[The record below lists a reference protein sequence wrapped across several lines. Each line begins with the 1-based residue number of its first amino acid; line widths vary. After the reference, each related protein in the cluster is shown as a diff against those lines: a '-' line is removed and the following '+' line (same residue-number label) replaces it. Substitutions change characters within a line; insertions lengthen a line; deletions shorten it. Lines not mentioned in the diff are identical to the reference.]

1 MIKKQVEFIFKGP
14 FYLPRNIKMMLC
26 SHAFFFFISQ
36 DSLVNGKTPTKD
48 KRDGKQAGVT

>member
-1 MIKKQVEFIFKGP
+1 M
-14 FYLPRNIKMMLC
+14 
-26 SHAFFFFISQ
+26 HFFFISQ